1 MACSNE
7 TLLEKELKDL
17 KHVFHKINGYPWWV
31 INQVN
36 RSIQESINKNKNSVC
51 YPDTS
56 EEPVEKLHSLILTYA
71 GPKGNAI
78 IKTMNINLKRI
89 LHVYVKTRAT
99 YTGQKLVTKS
109 RFTTQ
114 RKINTNMIF
123 FITLHVQ
130 NQLVRRII

>member
-17 KHVFHKINGYPWWV
+17 KHVFRKINGYPWWV

-56 EEPVEKLHSLILTYA
+56 EEPVEKLHSLILTYLD
-71 GPKGNAI
+71 
-78 IKTMNINLKRI
+78 LK
-89 LHVYVKTRAT
+89 
-99 YTGQKLVTKS
+99 VTLLSK
-109 RFTTQ
+109 Q
-114 RKINTNMIF
+114 
-123 FITLHVQ
+123 
-130 NQLVRRII
+130 

>member
-17 KHVFHKINGYPWWV
+17 KHVFRKINGYPWWV

-56 EEPVEKLHSLILTYA
+56 VDLDIS

-78 IKTMNINLKRI
+78 IKTININLKRI